1 VELTLPEGSS
11 KGQEQF
17 AAFQMV
23 CVSLETEE
31 VRVLVT
37 RCGIVHPESPMVTVG
52 SVLVSG
58 VFHKSDITAETIPLG
73 GVTSCHESGCL
84 LDVCG
89 KGGGRG
95 DL

>member
-1 VELTLPEGSS
+1 VELTLLEGSS

-23 CVSLETEE
+23 CVSLYLEE
-31 VRVLVT
+31 ARVLVT
-37 RCGIVHPESPMVTVG
+37 RCGIAHPESPMVTVG

-58 VFHKSDITAETIPLG
+58 VFCKSDIPLG
-73 GVTSCHESGCL
+73 GVTSCHESGCP

-89 KGGGRG
+89 KEGGRG
-95 DL
+95 NL